1 MTFQQKILA
10 KQSKKGF
17 TLVELVVVIAILA
30 ILAAVAIPMVTGII
44 NSATT
49 SSKESDAS
57 TLNHACKTFMT
68 SVAAGTIT
76 TETVSKAG
84 ITYSGT
90 SLPSKSSTQSTKNSI
105 ANSLTV
111 ADACDYNGLKGIA
124 ESIADFGVLNP
135 KTGSATIVYM
145 ASNDG
150 AQVMT
155 SSGPQAT
162 GTASTACK
170 LCDIYGKVG

>member
-49 SSKESDAS
+49 SAKESDAA
-57 TLNHACKTFMT
+57 TLNQACKTFLT

-76 TETVSKAG
+76 SESVSTAG

-90 SLPSKSSTQSTKNSI
+90 ALPTKASTQSTKNSI

-111 ADACDYNGLKGIA
+111 ADACNYNGLTNVQAAITDFGYINRN
-124 ESIADFGVLNP
+124 ESI
-135 KTGSATIVYM
+135 
-145 ASNDG
+145 
-150 AQVMT
+150 
-155 SSGPQAT
+155 
-162 GTASTACK
+162 
-170 LCDIYGKVG
+170 

>member
-49 SSKESDAS
+49 SAKESDAS
-57 TLNHACKTFMT
+57 TLNQACKTFMT
-68 SVAAGTIT
+68 SVASGTIT
-76 TETVSKAG
+76 TETVSAAG

-90 SLPSKSSTQSTKNSI
+90 ALPSKSSTQTAKNSI
-105 ANSLTV
+105 ANSLKV
-111 ADACDYNGLKGIA
+111 ADACDYNGLTGVKDAIT
-124 ESIADFGVLNP
+124 DFGYINGG
-135 KTGSATIVYM
+135 TGSATIVYA
-145 ASNDG
+145 AS
-150 AQVMT
+150 
-155 SSGPQAT
+155 AT
-162 GTASTACK
+162 GTVTAFTDANTTLST
-170 LCDIYGKVG
+170 IYGKVG

>member
-49 SSKESDAS
+49 SAKESDAA
-57 TLNHACKTFMT
+57 TLNQACKTFLT
-68 SVAAGTIT
+68 SVASGTIT
-76 TETVSKAG
+76 QETVSAAS

-90 SLPSKSSTQSTKNSI
+90 TLPKKSDTQTAKNSI
-105 ANSLTV
+105 ANSLKV
-111 ADACDYNGLKGIA
+111 EDACNYNGLKNILA
-124 ESIADFGVLNP
+124 SIADFAVVDGG
-135 KTGSATIVYM
+135 TGSATIVYKN
-145 ASNDG
+145 S
-150 AQVMT
+150 T
-155 SSGPQAT
+155 SAT
-162 GTASTACK
+162 TTAITATTVLST
-170 LCDIYGKVG
+170 IYGKVG

>member
-49 SSKESDAS
+49 SAKESDAA
-57 TLNHACKTFMT
+57 TLNQACKTFLT
-68 SVAAGTIT
+68 SVASGTIT
-76 TETVSKAG
+76 QETVSAAS

-90 SLPSKSSTQSTKNSI
+90 TLPKKADTQTTKNSI
-105 ANSLTV
+105 ANSLKV
-111 ADACDYNGLKGIA
+111 EDACNYNGLKNILA
-124 ESIADFGVLNP
+124 SITDFGTVDGG
-135 KTGSATIVYM
+135 TGSATIVYKG
-145 ASNDG
+145 SN
-150 AQVMT
+150 
-155 SSGPQAT
+155 
-162 GTASTACK
+162 STATAIAANTV
-170 LCDIYGKVG
+170 LSTIYGKVG